1 MKWGDNT
8 FEAKVA
14 RCSKCLC
21 PGQVGRRQS
30 WPFSDWKG
38 WESRSTSK
46 RTGVKQSVV
55 LILLFSLTL
64 SIIGDGDRNLL
75 RLLRSHRDP
84 ADQSHKDIPRILW
97 TCRSCKSLNYCSV
110 LCHGLTKYFNKFNF
124 INYIK
129 VNMCKKLFK
138 IVFYKRIIFIYLLT
152 VENGQSI
159 IYYGTVF
166 LFPFA
171 KF

>member
-1 MKWGDNT
+1 MRAGG
-8 FEAKVA
+8 A
-14 RCSKCLC
+14 RPQLLMILADEVRGQHFWSKGGQVQQVPL
-21 PGQVGRRQS
+21 PRTQVGRRQS

-38 WESRSTSK
+38 WESRSAGK

-84 ADQSHKDIPRILW
+84 ADQSYKDIPRILW
-97 TCRSCKSLNYCSV
+97 TCRSCKSLNCCSV

-129 VNMCKKLFK
+129 VNVCKNCSK
-138 IVFYKRIIFIYLLT
+138 
-152 VENGQSI
+152 
-159 IYYGTVF
+159 
-166 LFPFA
+166 
-171 KF
+171 